1 MPDLHPAPAAL
12 PVEADA
18 VVIGAGPVGL
28 FQAFQLGLH
37 DIRCHIVD
45 ALPHAGGQPV
55 ELYPDKPI
63 YDIPGTRVC
72 TGRELAQS
80 LLEQVAPFAP
90 TMHLGQ
96 EVTQLE
102 ARADGRFLLATS
114 AGTRL
119 LARTVFIAAGVG
131 AFQPRALKAPGAD
144 RLEGGALRY
153 RLGNATQYAGQRV
166 VVNGGEDAALD
177 AVLALHALPPEQR
190 PTEIIL
196 LHRRDVFQAEPAK
209 VDAMRAAVAAGH
221 IVLRIGQVA
230 GFDTAPASTMADTGD
245 IGETGLMTAVRVLDA
260 DGEER
265 ILPAD
270 QLLAFLGVSPRL
282 GPITQWGL
290 DIERKQLKV
299 DTESFS
305 TSVRGI
311 YAVGDVN
318 TYPGKRKLILSG
330 FHECT
335 LAAFGAAELISGQP
349 VHLQYTT
356 TSPRLHA
363 LLGVATPP
371 RD

>member
-1 MPDLHPAPAAL
+1 VPDLHPAPAEL

-18 VVIGAGPVGL
+18 VIIGAGPVGL

-37 DIRCHIVD
+37 GIHSHIVD
-45 ALPHAGGQPV
+45 ALPHSGGQPV

-80 LLEQVAPFAP
+80 LLEQVAPFQP

-102 ARADGRFLLATS
+102 TQPDGQFLLATS

-144 RLEGGALRY
+144 RLEGGPLRY
-153 RLGNATQYAGQRV
+153 RLGDPAQYAGRRV
-166 VVNGGEDAALD
+166 VINGGEDAALD
-177 AVLALHALPPEQR
+177 AALALAALPPPQR
-190 PTEIIL
+190 PAQITL
-196 LHRRDVFQAEPAK
+196 LHRRDVFQAEAAR
-209 VDAMRAAVAAGH
+209 VDAMRTAVAQGA
-221 IVLRIGQVA
+221 ISLRIGQVA
-230 GFDTAPASTMADTGD
+230 GFDTAPPEHHEAADGDASP
-245 IGETGLMTAVRVLDA
+245 LMTAVRVLDA
-260 DGEER
+260 DGQER
-265 ILPAD
+265 AMPAD

-282 GPITQWGL
+282 GPVTQWGL
-290 DIERKQLKV
+290 DIERKQLRV

-335 LAAFGAAELISGQP
+335 LAAFAAAELISGQP

-363 LLGVATPP
+363 LLGVATPQ